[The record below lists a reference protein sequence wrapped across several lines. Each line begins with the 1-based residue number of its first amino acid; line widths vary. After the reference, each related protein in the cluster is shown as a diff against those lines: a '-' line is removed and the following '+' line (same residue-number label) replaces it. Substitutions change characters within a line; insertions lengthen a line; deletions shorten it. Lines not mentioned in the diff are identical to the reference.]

1 MLLLAILF
9 HLATAYPASPI
20 SNQVDHAVPLVR
32 TRRSV
37 TEWRGKQ
44 SREFSNYGKEFLRL
58 SITKKDF
65 QIFNK
70 MTKYHVRVF
79 LFSVK

>member
-9 HLATAYPASPI
+9 HLATAYPASPT
-20 SNQVDHAVPLVR
+20 SNQVDHAAPLVR

-37 TEWRGKQ
+37 PGWRGKQ
-44 SREFSNYGKEFLRL
+44 SREFSNYSKEYFRL

-65 QIFNK
+65 LFNK
-70 MTKYHVRVF
+70 KTKYNVRTF
-79 LFSVK
+79 LFLTK